1 MPTREEALAE
11 LYARGKLTEPQKMA
25 YEELTRRGSLI
36 LPKGNQ
42 NEPKSGGV
50 TGDLPSIRNE
60 SMAELAKEIG
70 PLQAFLIGTGK
81 GFYNVGRGLGIADPA
96 DQTEKET
103 MAGLKE
109 KRPYSTGAGEIV
121 GESAPFLVPGMG
133 ASGIA
138 SVPLRIAAS
147 GVLGG
152 VEGGVLS
159 KGVGSNVAAG
169 VGMGTGIAVG
179 AEILFPVLGRLGRK
193 ILQRIKGDVPVGAV
207 LDAVGKPTPELKEA
221 LDAVGMTFDDLTD
234 DAVELITKQKPG
246 AKTEQVARAALFTEA
261 GVPATRGEITKGYK
275 QLATEQRLIES
286 VQDTAAEPLR
296 QFKLKQSEAIKTNL
310 KANLGESGKE
320 ETGELIHDAL
330 MGRKKLLRTQ
340 KNELYGASAGSA
352 TEIGGVH
359 IFIDNLKESIP
370 DADLFED
377 LAITAPQGM
386 KSLDQI
392 LTKYGIKEPTMEM
405 FDKGFKPTPLTVENF
420 ERFRKTLNAIERGDT
435 TGAVSVATR
444 PIKEALDKELAEIG
458 TVMADQGVPDS
469 VVKPLVEARKVVR
482 KLKTEFSPQ
491 SIMGRI
497 IDTKKDGVTQV
508 IEASKVYDK
517 LIGRASPVEHT
528 RRLIKS
534 LSQSGEK
541 GKQAIASLQA
551 TTIMDLIDAGFGT
564 ESRKI
569 SGVKTFNPIAFKNR
583 LKAIGPDKMKSLF
596 VNEKQVLKKLNNIE
610 KIAGELVPPSGAVP
624 KGSASVIMDLA
635 NTLGLAGISTK
646 IPGGA
651 LLIGALKAL
660 GDPVKKGA
668 AVKKALKAVP
678 ETEPVRLMI
687 EHQFAGIASALG
699 IAVKIKEKKK

>member
-11 LYARGKLTEPQKMA
+11 LYRRGKLTGVQKSA
-25 YEELTRRGSLI
+25 YEELIKRGKISTM
-36 LPKGNQ
+36 PRF
-42 NEPKSGGV
+42 SGV
-50 TGDLPSIRNE
+50 TGDLPSIREE
-60 SMAELAKEIG
+60 SMAELAQEIG

-81 GFYNVGRGLGIADPA
+81 GFYDVGRGLGILDPA
-96 DQTEKET
+96 DQAEKEA
-103 MAGLKE
+103 MGALKE
-109 KRPYSTGAGEIV
+109 ERPWTTGAGEIV

-133 ASGIA
+133 VSKIA

-159 KGVGSNVAAG
+159 KGVESNVAAG
-169 VGMGTGIAVG
+169 VGVGTGIAVG

-193 ILQRIKGDVPVGAV
+193 ILQRVTGRVPKGAI
-207 LDAVGKPTPELKEA
+207 LDAAGKPTPELAEA
-221 LDAVGMTFDDLTD
+221 LDAAGMSFDDLTD
-234 DAVELITKQKPG
+234 DAVELITKQKPR
-246 AKTEQVARAALFTEA
+246 AKAKQVARAALFAEE
-261 GVPATRGEITKGYK
+261 GIPATRGEITKGYE

-286 VQDTAAEPLR
+286 VQDAAAEPLR
-296 QFKLKQSEAIKTNL
+296 QFKLKQSEAIKKNL
-310 KANLGESGKE
+310 KANLELHGKE
-320 ETGELIHDAL
+320 DTGELIHDAL
-330 MGRKKLLRTQ
+330 VGRKKLLRTQ
-340 KNELYGASAGSA
+340 KNELYKAAA
-352 TEIGGVH
+352 ENAKEVGGVH
-359 IFIDNLKESIP
+359 IFTDNLKEAIP

-392 LTKYGIKEPTMEM
+392 LTKYGIKEPSQEAVE
-405 FDKGFKPTPLTVENF
+405 KGFQPTPLTIENF

-444 PIKEALDKELAEIG
+444 PIKEALDKELAEVG
-458 TVMADQGVPDS
+458 TVITERNIPDS
-469 VVKPLVEARKVVR
+469 VIKPLTEARKVVR

-491 SIMGRI
+491 SIVGRI
-497 IDTKKDGVTQV
+497 VDTKKDGVTQV

-517 LIGRASPVEHT
+517 LVGKATPVEHT

-534 LSQSGEK
+534 LSLSGEK

-551 TTIMDLIDAGFGT
+551 TTMLDLIDAGFGT

-583 LKAIGPDKMKSLF
+583 LKAIGPDKMKALF
-596 VNEKQVLKKLNNIE
+596 ANEKQVLKKLKNIE
-610 KIAGELVPPSGAVP
+610 KIAGELVPPATAVP

-646 IPGGA
+646 MPGGA
-651 LLIGALKAL
+651 LLIGAFRAL
-660 GDPVKKGA
+660 SEPVKKGA

-678 ETEPVRLMI
+678 ETEPMRLMI
-687 EHQFAGIASALG
+687 EHQFSGIASAFG
-699 IAVKIKEKKK
+699 IAATIQPEEKL

>member
-1 MPTREEALAE
+1 MPTKEEALAE
-11 LYARGKLTEPQKMA
+11 LYARGKLTEGQQLAVK
-25 YEELTRRGSLI
+25 ELVRRGRLI
-36 LPKGNQ
+36 LPEGNQ
-42 NEPKSGGV
+42 NN
-50 TGDLPSIRNE
+50 TGSDTVRKE

-81 GFYNVGRGLGIADPA
+81 GFYNVGRGLGLVDPA
-96 DQTEKET
+96 GQTETEA
-103 MAGLKE
+103 MAALKE
-109 KRPYSTGAGEIV
+109 ERPYTAGAGEIV
-121 GESAPFLVPGMG
+121 GEASPFLIPGMG
-133 ASGIA
+133 ASNIA
-138 SVPLRIAAS
+138 SLPLRALAS

-152 VEGGVLS
+152 VEGGVIS
-159 KGVGSNVAAG
+159 KGVGSDVTAG
-169 VGMGTGIAVG
+169 AGMGAGIAVG
-179 AEILFPVLGRLGRK
+179 AEILFPVLGKLGRK
-193 ILQRIKGDVPVGAV
+193 IFQRVTGRMPAGAV
-207 LDAVGKPTPELKEA
+207 LDAAGKPTPELKEA
-221 LDAVGMTFDDLTD
+221 LDAAGMSFDDLTD
-234 DAVELITKQKPG
+234 DAVELITKQKPR
-246 AKTEQVARAALFTEA
+246 AKPEQVSRAALFTEE
-261 GVPATRGEITKGYK
+261 GIPATRGEITKDYG

-296 QFKLKQSEAIKTNL
+296 QFKLKQSEAIKKNL
-310 KANLGESGKE
+310 KANFGETGKE

-340 KNELYGASAGSA
+340 KNELYSEAAGNA
-352 TEIGGVH
+352 KEIGGVH
-359 IFIDNLKESIP
+359 IFTDNLKESIP

-392 LTKYGIKEPTMEM
+392 LTKYGIKEPAQEALE
-405 FDKGFKPTPLTVENF
+405 KGFQPTPLTVENF

-458 TVMADQGVPDS
+458 TVMAEQGVPDS

-497 IDTKKDGVTQV
+497 VDTKKDGVTQV

-517 LIGRASPVEHT
+517 IVGRATPVEHT

-534 LSQSGEK
+534 LSRSGEK
-541 GKQAIASLQA
+541 GQQAIASLQA
-551 TTIMDLIDAGFGT
+551 STMLDLIDAGFGT

-583 LKAIGPDKMKSLF
+583 LKAIGPDKIKALF
-596 VNEKQVLKKLNNIE
+596 ANEKQTLKKLNNIE

-646 IPGGA
+646 IPGGS
-651 LLIGALKAL
+651 LLMGALKAL
-660 GDPVKKGA
+660 SEPVKKGA

-678 ETEPVRLMI
+678 ETEPMRLMI

-699 IAVKIKEKKK
+699 IAAKIESEESK